1 MCRKCAK
8 IRRRESL
15 LVTCVRCCARGG
27 RCGGRGRPRCRCSP
41 RARRRGG
48 TPAAPR
54 PQPGRSCAD
63 PSLRQCVTLPSHIVT
78 SSRLEL
84 QTNLRKSFHNHIE
97 EPYKHLST
105 FFQPGKGPSSGLLRD
120 CENFAEGS
128 LRALVCSP
136 ESRHLCMRWAW
147 PMTSLAAVYRR
158 AGTSRATG

>member
-1 MCRKCAK
+1 MHEAAGV
-8 IRRRESL
+8 E
-15 LVTCVRCCARGG
+15 VEGG
-27 RCGGRGRPRCRCSP
+27 HGVDVVHGHGAVVVHQQHPALSP
-41 RARRRGG
+41 GDRAQTR
-48 TPAAPR
+48 A
-54 PQPGRSCAD
+54 C
-63 PSLRQCVTLPSHIVT
+63 LTLPSHIVT

-97 EPYKHLST
+97 DPYIHLLT

-128 LRALVCSP
+128 LRALVTLQVCSP